1 MPVPSRS
8 FYRRNLLFATLCDV
22 VLAASLLT
30 LPGGAIAADDPP
42 AAAAPA
48 AAPDAAKTGR
58 DASKPGGIEVQ
69 MPQSPQLTPVLIGYI
84 REIADRPR
92 PASREDVEPD
102 NAGSAGAKM
111 AIDENNAGGKF
122 MGDFYSLDTKTVA
135 SSDAAVAALQG
146 FYEGGHHF
154 IIVDGSADTLLKL
167 SDWAKGK
174 DILLFNV
181 RAMDVSLRQENCR
194 ANVMHVVPDRY
205 MLADALAQ
213 YLVTKKWTN
222 WLLVN
227 GTTPGDLA
235 YVEAIRRAAQ
245 RFGANIVDQREYQD
259 VSGGRRDDVGV
270 IPPGKQASAD
280 NNFAAGPDYQ
290 VILVADEDQLFGPYM
305 PYRAGGE
312 PRPVAGTTGLVA
324 TTWSPGHEKWGATQA
339 NNHFQ
344 KDYKRL
350 MLPIDYQAYV
360 AARTVGEAVTRNH
373 GASFATVDAFVH
385 GNELQLAPFKGIK
398 QQYRPWDGQ
407 FRQPIL
413 IATDKVPV
421 SMSPQRGFPHASH
434 PDIEVDT
441 LGIDEPD
448 SKCKM

>member
-1 MPVPSRS
+1 
-8 FYRRNLLFATLCDV
+8 
-22 VLAASLLT
+22 
-30 LPGGAIAADDPP
+30 
-42 AAAAPA
+42 
-48 AAPDAAKTGR
+48 
-58 DASKPGGIEVQ
+58 

-92 PASREDVEPD
+92 PASRVDVEPD

-122 MGDFYSLDTKTVA
+122 VGDFYSLDTKTVA

-270 IPPGKQASAD
+270 IPPGK
-280 NNFAAGPDYQ
+280 
-290 VILVADEDQLFGPYM
+290 
-305 PYRAGGE
+305 
-312 PRPVAGTTGLVA
+312 
-324 TTWSPGHEKWGATQA
+324 
-339 NNHFQ
+339 
-344 KDYKRL
+344 
-350 MLPIDYQAYV
+350 
-360 AARTVGEAVTRNH
+360 
-373 GASFATVDAFVH
+373 
-385 GNELQLAPFKGIK
+385 
-398 QQYRPWDGQ
+398 
-407 FRQPIL
+407 
-413 IATDKVPV
+413 
-421 SMSPQRGFPHASH
+421 
-434 PDIEVDT
+434 
-441 LGIDEPD
+441 
-448 SKCKM
+448 